1 MKKILITGGAGFI
14 GSYLANRLVDENY
27 DIDIVDNQL
36 RGDYSRL
43 DSKVK
48 IYNIDLTVAVYP
60 WLNQIW
66 HEDLDS
72 KQVKLWEE
80 WCNINQIKFVNFF
93 PYFIKKT

>member
-48 IYNIDLTVAVYP
+48 IYNIDLTVADE
-60 WLNQIW
+60 LN
-66 HEDLDS
+66 
-72 KQVKLWEE
+72 KLPKNYDW
-80 WCNINQIKFVNFF
+80 IF
-93 PYFIKKT
+93 PVQSTLNC